1 VGVHHGFPAP
11 PSPFPRKSRRDI
23 HGTPSAEI
31 AAHPLSAN
39 LAWDILCFAPDLS
52 SPSTEIVVAPYTS
65 PLASSVEIPAP
76 YASVAST
83 FEPLSSPPPPPPP
96 PLHTLASCSRCRIKS
111 PFASDIA
118 TPHAISCSADD
129 LLDMLPP
136 PRRPPYDPPPSLGLR
151 LAPPMTSPAVS
162 VYAPQQS
169 APLPCHLLSLSRGV
183 PLLRPSPFG
192 SRVMCSTK

>member
-1 VGVHHGFPAP
+1 MP
-11 PSPFPRKSRRDI
+11 PSCP
-23 HGTPSAEI
+23 
-31 AAHPLSAN
+31 PLN
-39 LAWDILCFAPDLS
+39 
-52 SPSTEIVVAPYTS
+52 
-65 PLASSVEIPAP
+65 
-76 YASVAST
+76 
-83 FEPLSSPPPPPPP
+83 PLSSPPPPPPP

-136 PRRPPYDPPPSLGLR
+136 PRRPPSGPPPSLGLR
-151 LAPPMTSPAVS
+151 LAPPTTFPAVS

-183 PLLRPSPFG
+183 PLLEAIAFWLARHVLDQMRERTIPISIMTSLTLLWHPAPRG
-192 SRVMCSTK
+192 RRLPARAPCA